1 MEALKC
7 PHCGARHW
15 PRQPCPATKPKPT
28 ARARGPTL
36 EQRTILFQRATG
48 SNRAAA
54 RERLLNSMAEA
65 MAAKPVTNATK
76 RNETHATK
84 ATATKLPKCNET

>member
-1 MEALKC
+1 
-7 PHCGARHW
+7 
-15 PRQPCPATKPKPT
+15 
-28 ARARGPTL
+28 
-36 EQRTILFQRATG
+36 
-48 SNRAAA
+48 
-54 RERLLNSMAEA
+54 MAEA